1 MDFIL
6 LRFLL
11 AEAKMLRKKNIRAV
25 IEFDLQPKFI

>member
-11 AEAKMLRKKNIRAV
+11 AEARMLRKNNNRAV
-25 IEFDLQPKFI
+25 IEIDLQPKFI